1 MDGPT
6 SPQRLDGRELMPTSA
21 SPAPRPS
28 GGEPAHGIQN
38 IVWCVE
44 RAQGGDGEAFAQLY
58 TAYSDTVYR
67 YVYYRVGGMPTAEDL
82 TSEVFVRAF
91 QRLDTFAWRGR
102 DFGAWLVTIARNLVA
117 DHFASARFRL
127 EVTTGELLH
136 SNEVE
141 RSSEEMAVENFR
153 NRGLAEALN
162 RLPRRMRQV
171 TWLWTLGVPT
181 AHIAQQLG
189 ISPNTV
195 RVHLFHARQ
204 RLAADPLVVLIASPA
219 RS

>member
-1 MDGPT
+1 
-6 SPQRLDGRELMPTSA
+6 MPTSA
-21 SPAPRPS
+21 SPAPRPP
-28 GGEPAHGIQN
+28 GGEPAYGIQN
-38 IVWCVE
+38 IVQCVE
-44 RAQGGDGEAFAQLY
+44 RAQAGDGEAFAQLY

-67 YVYYRVGGMPTAEDL
+67 YVYYRVGGKPTAEDL
-82 TSEVFVRAF
+82 TSEVFARAF

-117 DHFASARFRL
+117 DHFASARFKL

-141 RSSEEMAVENFR
+141 RSSEDMAVEGFR
-153 NRGLAEALN
+153 NRGLAEALS

-189 ISPNTV
+189 VSPNTV

-204 RLAADPLVVLIASPA
+204 RLAADPLVVLLASPA
-219 RS
+219 RF